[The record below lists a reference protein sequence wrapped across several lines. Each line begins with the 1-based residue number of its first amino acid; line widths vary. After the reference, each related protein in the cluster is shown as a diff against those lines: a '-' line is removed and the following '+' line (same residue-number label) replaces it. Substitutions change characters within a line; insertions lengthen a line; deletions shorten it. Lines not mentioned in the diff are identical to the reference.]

1 MISAT
6 IDRDDFLYEVHRYLE
21 YLSTS
26 YFRIRNFVGRFFLS
40 GYICIYIYVFMYM
53 YVYIKNTKVHTSY
66 TQFTR
71 TERHTHTHRQRYTR
85 KKNIVLC
92 VKRASDFLKSRRRSD
107 FLSKDWTTRVIKSTW
122 YFTYFMQSRHDTV

>member
-53 YVYIKNTKVHTSY
+53 YVYIKNTKVHII
-66 TQFTR
+66 
-71 TERHTHTHRQRYTR
+71 HTHTQRHGHTYTHRGTHEKKKHCFMRETR
-85 KKNIVLC
+85 E
-92 VKRASDFLKSRRRSD
+92 RFS
-107 FLSKDWTTRVIKSTW
+107 
-122 YFTYFMQSRHDTV
+122 